1 MADELV
7 LRVGSDVSE
16 LKQGLQEGQQAV
28 DQFQDTAKGAT
39 KAMTDLG
46 QKGVKSTKDLI
57 SELSKITGAERNLS
71 NYRRQLM
78 QMTKDIQDLTINY
91 RNLSDADKNSDI
103 GKQTLQRIN
112 ELTKKAGDYRDAVLD
127 AQQSINVLA
136 SDTANW
142 DAAKQGIQALS
153 GALQG
158 FVSLGVLGKKSTD
171 DLIKVIS
178 TLQAIEKGFN
188 GVITVTNALQK
199 QSSLMQG
206 IMRIQSAAL
215 TKATELQTGA
225 TVAQTVAQKALN
237 IVAKANPYVLLATAI
252 LAVAA
257 AVGTWLA
264 VSKRNVGVQKDLAEA
279 QDNINK
285 ALNDSHEESGKTI
298 AKFVLLERQYK
309 SLKSEAEKQTWI
321 NKHQEEFKDLNLS
334 IKDVNDADN
343 VFINHAK
350 DVIKAMR
357 LRAEVSA
364 IMTQYQE
371 EYAKAYKKSLE
382 IEEDKQSSFMPSN
395 TFRRDWKKA
404 GISEGDYTHTTTTI
418 QSTAGAYSQ
427 SVYSLTE
434 SGIQKMKDYWKRQGE
449 ASMEAFNDGM
459 SGTITLM
466 EQKLAEAEKLENS
479 IPQYNPGDNNNGGNN
494 NGKPEAVYKN
504 EINLLEQQ
512 NEVLEEQKKLVDHLS
527 DKWKELDIQIEE
539 NKKKIQELKNAEETW
554 RKAQKNRTQFTPIQ
568 PLPTIQGKAEYSGGN
583 TIKPR
588 VIPPTPQ
595 ELTKL
600 YQEVCSKA
608 GEIADW
614 VRIGVIDKDK
624 AKEMI
629 DGLQQS
635 LNDAGINI
643 NIPVNIDAEALDNLR
658 GKIEDWTSIFS
669 APINAISSIKSAFES
684 LQETMEDPDTDGWDK
699 FFAVFR
705 AGESIMQ
712 AVSTV
717 LGIMSAITQLLTG
730 EKRKNTSATIAETTA
745 EAASLGVKEASA
757 DASLKEGA
765 AEGFSAA
772 TKGAKSVAD
781 IPVVGWVLAGVALA
795 TLIAGV
801 IAAISTVKGFAE
813 GGIVGGNSYYGD
825 KILARLNSGELIV
838 NQRDQEKLWKQINS
852 SPVVQNTYQPA
863 GVNGKVE
870 FIVTGDNLVGV
881 LENYNKKMN
890 NI

>member
-16 LKQGLQEGQQAV
+16 LKEGLQEGQQAV
-28 DQFQDTAKGAT
+28 EQFQDTAKGAT

-46 QKGVKSTKDLI
+46 QKGAKSTKDLI
-57 SELSKITGAERNLS
+57 SELSKMTGAERNLS
-71 NYRRQLM
+71 NYRRQLA
-78 QMTKDIQDLTINY
+78 QMTKDIQDLTVNY
-91 RNLSDADKNSDI
+91 RSLSDADKNSDI

-112 ELTKKAGDYRDAVLD
+112 ELTKKAGEYKDAVLD
-127 AQQSINVLA
+127 AQQAIKVLA

-158 FVSLGVLGKKSTD
+158 IVSVGVLGQKSTD
-171 DLIKVIS
+171 DLVKVIAK
-178 TLQAIEKGFN
+178 LQAVEKGFN
-188 GVITVTNALQK
+188 GVIAVTNALQK
-199 QSSLMQG
+199 QSALMQG
-206 IMRIQSAAL
+206 IMRIQTAAL

-264 VSKRNVGVQKDLAEA
+264 ISKRNVGVQKDLAEA
-279 QDNINK
+279 QENINK
-285 ALNDSHEESGKTI
+285 ALKDSHEESGKTI

-321 NKHQEEFKDLNLS
+321 NKHQEEFKDLNLA
-334 IKDVNDADN
+334 ITDVNDADN
-343 VFINHAK
+343 IFINHAS

-357 LRAEVSA
+357 LRAEVA
-364 IMTQYQE
+364 AMMTQYQE

-382 IEEDKQSSFMPSN
+382 IEEGRQSSFMSSGS
-395 TFRRDWKKA
+395 FRSDWRKA
-404 GISEGDYTHTTTTI
+404 GLTEGDYTHTTTTM

-427 SVYSLTE
+427 SIYSLTE

-449 ASMEAFNDGM
+449 ASMEAFNEGM
-459 SGTITLM
+459 AGTITLM

-479 IPQYNPGDNNNGGNN
+479 VPQYNPGGNNNGGNN
-494 NGKPEAVYKN
+494 NGKPEPAYKN

-512 NEVLEEQKKLVDHLS
+512 NAALEEQKKLVEHLS
-527 DKWKELDIQIEE
+527 DEWKDLDSQIEE
-539 NKKKIQELKNAEETW
+539 NKRKIQELKDEEEAW
-554 RKAQKNRTQFTPIQ
+554 RRSQNRTQLTPIQ
-568 PLPTIQGKAEYSGGN
+568 PLPTIQGKVEYSGGN
-583 TIKPR
+583 TIKPQ

-595 ELTKL
+595 ELNKL
-600 YQEVCSKA
+600 YQDACSKA

-624 AKEMI
+624 GKEMI
-629 DGLQQS
+629 EGLQQTVK
-635 LNDAGINI
+635 DAGITI
-643 NIPVNIDAEALDNLR
+643 DIPVNIDAESLDNLR
-658 GKIEDWTSIFS
+658 GKIETWTDVFS
-669 APINAISSIKSAFES
+669 APISAISSIKSAFDS
-684 LQETMEDPDTDGWDK
+684 LQETMEDPDADGWDQ
-699 FFAVFR
+699 FFAIFR
-705 AGESIMQ
+705 VGESIMQ
-712 AVSTV
+712 AVSTA
-717 LGIMSAITQLLTG
+717 LGIVATVTELLTG
-730 EKRKNTSATIAETTA
+730 AKRKNTQATIADTTA
-745 EAASLGVKEASA
+745 EAASIGVKEASA
-757 DASLKEGA
+757 GASITEGA
-765 AEGFSAA
+765 AEGLAAA

-801 IAAISTVKGFAE
+801 IAAVSAIKGFAE

-838 NQRDQEKLWKQINS
+838 NQRDQEKLWKQMNS
-852 SPVVQNTYQPA
+852 SPVIQNTYQSE

-870 FIVTGDNLVGV
+870 FVVTGDNLVGV

>member
-16 LKQGLQEGQQAV
+16 LKEGLQEGQQAV
-28 DQFQDTAKGAT
+28 EQFQDTAKGAT

-46 QKGVKSTKDLI
+46 QKGAKSTKDLI

-71 NYRRQLM
+71 NYRRQLA
-78 QMTKDIQDLTINY
+78 QMTKDIQDLTVNY

-112 ELTKKAGDYRDAVLD
+112 ELTKKASEYKDAVLD
-127 AQQSINVLA
+127 AQQAIKVLA

-158 FVSLGVLGKKSTD
+158 IVSVGVLGQKSTD
-171 DLIKVIS
+171 DLVKVIAK
-178 TLQAIEKGFN
+178 LQAVEKGFN
-188 GVITVTNALQK
+188 GVIAVTNALQK
-199 QSSLMQG
+199 QSALMQG
-206 IMRIQSAAL
+206 IMRIQTAAL
-215 TKATELQTGA
+215 TKATEIQTGA
-225 TVAQTVAQKALN
+225 TVAQTIAQKAMNL
-237 IVAKANPYVLLATAI
+237 VAKSNPYLLLATAI

-279 QDNINK
+279 QENVNK
-285 ALNDSHEESGKTI
+285 ALKDSHEESGKTI

-321 NKHQEEFKDLNLS
+321 NKHQEEFKDLNLA
-334 IKDVNDADN
+334 ITDVNDADN
-343 VFINHAK
+343 IFINRAK

-364 IMTQYQE
+364 MMTQYQE

-382 IEEDKQSSFMPSN
+382 IEEGRQSSFMSSGS
-395 TFRRDWKKA
+395 FRSDWRKA
-404 GISEGDYTHTTTTI
+404 GLTEGDYTHTTTTM

-427 SVYSLTE
+427 SVYSLTP

-449 ASMEAFNDGM
+449 ASMEAFNEGM
-459 SGTITLM
+459 AGTITLM

-479 IPQYNPGDNNNGGNN
+479 LPQYNPGGNNNGGNN
-494 NGKPEAVYKN
+494 NGKPEPAYKN

-512 NEVLEEQKKLVDHLS
+512 NAALEEQKKLVEHLS
-527 DKWKELDIQIEE
+527 DEWKELDRQIEE
-539 NKKKIQELKNAEETW
+539 NKRKIQELKEEEEAW
-554 RKAQKNRTQFTPIQ
+554 RRSQNRTQFTPIQ
-568 PLPTIQGKAEYSGGN
+568 PLPTIQGKVEYSGGN

-595 ELTKL
+595 ELNKL
-600 YQEVCSKA
+600 YQDACSKA

-624 AKEMI
+624 GKEMI
-629 DGLQQS
+629 EGIQQTVK
-635 LNDAGINI
+635 DAGITI
-643 NIPVNIDAEALDNLR
+643 DIPVNIDAESLDNLR
-658 GKIEDWTSIFS
+658 GKIEAWTDVFS
-669 APINAISSIKSAFES
+669 APISAINSIKSAFDS
-684 LQETMEDPDTDGWDK
+684 LQETMEDPDADGWDQ

-705 AGESIMQ
+705 VGESIMQ
-712 AVSTV
+712 AVSTA
-717 LGIMSAITQLLTG
+717 LGVVATITELLTAA
-730 EKRKNTSATIAETTA
+730 KRKNTQATIADTTA
-745 EAASLGVKEASA
+745 EAASIGVKEASA
-757 DASLKEGA
+757 GASITEGA
-765 AEGFSAA
+765 AEGLSAA

-781 IPVVGWVLAGVALA
+781 IPVVGWILAGVALA

-801 IAAISTVKGFAE
+801 IAAVSAIKGFAE

-838 NQRDQEKLWKQINS
+838 NQRDQEKLWKQMNS

-870 FIVTGDNLVGV
+870 FVVTGDNLVGV

>member
-16 LKQGLQEGQQAV
+16 LKEGLQEGQQAV
-28 DQFQDTAKGAT
+28 EQFQDTAKGAT

-46 QKGVKSTKDLI
+46 QKGAKSTKDLI

-71 NYRRQLM
+71 NYRRQLA
-78 QMTKDIQDLTINY
+78 QMTKDIQDLTVNY

-112 ELTKKAGDYRDAVLD
+112 ELTKKAGEYKDAVLD
-127 AQQSINVLA
+127 AQQAIKVLA

-142 DAAKQGIQALS
+142 DAAKQGINALS

-158 FVSLGVLGKKSTD
+158 IVSVGVLGKKSTD
-171 DLIKVIS
+171 DLVKVIAK
-178 TLQAIEKGFN
+178 LQAVEKGFN

-199 QSSLMQG
+199 QSALMQG
-206 IMRIQSAAL
+206 IMRIQTAAL

-237 IVAKANPYVLLATAI
+237 LVAKTSPYGLLAAAI

-279 QDNINK
+279 QENVNK
-285 ALNDSHEESGKTI
+285 ALKDSYEESGKTI

-321 NKHQEEFKDLNLS
+321 NKHQEEFKDLNLA
-334 IKDVNDADN
+334 ITDVNDADN
-343 VFINHAK
+343 IFINHAS

-357 LRAEVSA
+357 LRAEVA
-364 IMTQYQE
+364 AMMTQYQE

-382 IEEDKQSSFMPSN
+382 IEEGRQSSFMSSGS
-395 TFRRDWKKA
+395 FRSDWRKA
-404 GISEGDYTHTTTTI
+404 GLTEGDYTHTTTTM

-427 SVYSLTE
+427 SIYSLTE
-434 SGIQKMKDYWKRQGE
+434 SGIQKMKDYWKAQGE
-449 ASMEAFNDGM
+449 ASMEAFNKGM
-459 SGTITLM
+459 EGTITLM

-479 IPQYNPGDNNNGGNN
+479 VPQYNPGGNNNGGNN
-494 NGKPEAVYKN
+494 NGKPEPAYKN

-512 NEVLEEQKKLVDHLS
+512 NAALEEQKKLVEHLS
-527 DKWKELDIQIEE
+527 DEWKDLDSQIEE
-539 NKKKIQELKNAEETW
+539 NKRKIQELKDEEEAW
-554 RKAQKNRTQFTPIQ
+554 RRSQNRTQLTPIQ
-568 PLPTIQGKAEYSGGN
+568 PLPTIQGKVEYSGGN
-583 TIKPR
+583 TIKPQ

-595 ELTKL
+595 ELNKL
-600 YQEVCSKA
+600 YQDACSKA

-624 AKEMI
+624 GKEMI
-629 DGLQQS
+629 EGLQQTVK
-635 LNDAGINI
+635 DAGITI
-643 NIPVNIDAEALDNLR
+643 DIPVNIDAESLDNLR
-658 GKIEDWTSIFS
+658 GKIETWTDVFS
-669 APINAISSIKSAFES
+669 APISAISSIKSAFDS
-684 LQETMEDPDTDGWDK
+684 LQETMEDPDADGWDQ

-705 AGESIMQ
+705 VGESIMQ
-712 AVSTV
+712 AVSTA
-717 LGIMSAITQLLTG
+717 LGVVATVTELLTAA
-730 EKRKNTSATIAETTA
+730 KRKNTQATIADTTA
-745 EAASLGVKEASA
+745 EAASIGVKEASA
-757 DASLKEGA
+757 GASITEGA
-765 AEGFSAA
+765 AEGLAAA

-801 IAAISTVKGFAE
+801 IAAVSAIKGFAE

-825 KILARLNSGELIV
+825 KIIARLNSGELIV
-838 NQRDQEKLWKQINS
+838 NQRDQEKLWKQMNS
-852 SPVVQNTYQPA
+852 SPVIQNTYQSE

-870 FIVTGDNLVGV
+870 FVVTGDNLVGV

>member
-46 QKGVKSTKDLI
+46 QKGTKSTKDLI

-71 NYRRQLM
+71 NYRRKLM

-153 GALQG
+153 GALQS

-178 TLQAIEKGFN
+178 ILQGVEKGFN

-237 IVAKANPYVLLATAI
+237 IVAKASPYMLLATAI

-264 VSKRNVGVQKDLAEA
+264 ISKRNVGVQKDLAEA

-309 SLKSEAEKQTWI
+309 SLKSEAEKQAWI
-321 NKHQEEFKDLNLS
+321 KKHKDEFADLNLS

-343 VFINHAK
+343 VFNKHAA

-357 LRAEVSA
+357 LRAEAAA

-382 IEEDKQSSFMPSN
+382 IEESKRTSFMPSN
-395 TFRRDWKKA
+395 TFRRDWKEA
-404 GISEGDYTHTTTTI
+404 GISEGDYTYTTTTM
-418 QSTAGAYSQ
+418 QSMSGAYSQ
-427 SVYSLTE
+427 NLYSLTK
-434 SGIQKMKDYWKRQGE
+434 SGIQKMKDYWKKQGE
-449 ASMEAFNDGM
+449 ASMKAFNDGM
-459 SGTITLM
+459 TGTITLM
-466 EQKLAEAEKLENS
+466 EQKMAEAEKLENS

-494 NGKPEAVYKN
+494 NGNVKAVYKN
-504 EINLLEQQ
+504 EINLLEQE
-512 NEVLEEQKKLVDHLS
+512 NETLKEHKRLVGHLS
-527 DKWKELDIQIEE
+527 DEWKELDIQIEK
-539 NKKKIQELKNAEETW
+539 NKKRIQELKDAEETW
-554 RKAQKNRTQFTPIQ
+554 RNSQNRAQFTPVQ

-583 TIKPR
+583 TIKLRP
-588 VIPPTPQ
+588 IPPTPQ
-595 ELTKL
+595 ELAKV
-600 YQEVCSKA
+600 YQEAYSKA

-614 VRIGVIDKDK
+614 VKIGVIDKDK

-629 DGLQQS
+629 DNLQQG

-643 NIPVNIDAEALDNLR
+643 NIPVNIDAETLDNLR
-658 GKIEDWTSIFS
+658 GKIEDWTNVFS

-684 LQETMEDPDTDGWDK
+684 LQETMEDPDADGWDK

-705 AGESIMQ
+705 AGESIIQ

-717 LGIMSAITQLLTG
+717 LGIMSAVTQLLSG
-730 EKRKNTSATIAETTA
+730 EKRKNTSATISETIAEG
-745 EAASLGVKEASA
+745 ASIKVKEASA
-757 DASLKEGA
+757 EASIKEGA
-765 AEGFSAA
+765 AEGLSAA

-801 IAAISTVKGFAE
+801 IAAISTIKGFAE

-838 NQRDQEKLWKQINS
+838 NQRDQEKLWKQMNS
-852 SPVVQNTYQPA
+852 SPVVQNTYQPT

-870 FIVTGDNLVGV
+870 FVVTGDNLVGV

>member
-16 LKQGLQEGQQAV
+16 LKQGLQEGQQVV

-46 QKGVKSTKDLI
+46 QKGAKSTKDLI

-178 TLQAIEKGFN
+178 TLQAVEKGFN

-225 TVAQTVAQKALN
+225 TVAQTVTQKALN

-285 ALNDSHEESGKTI
+285 ALNDSHGESGKTI

-364 IMTQYQE
+364 MMTQYQE

-382 IEEDKQSSFMPSN
+382 IEDDK
-395 TFRRDWKKA
+395 
-404 GISEGDYTHTTTTI
+404 
-418 QSTAGAYSQ
+418 
-427 SVYSLTE
+427 
-434 SGIQKMKDYWKRQGE
+434 
-449 ASMEAFNDGM
+449 
-459 SGTITLM
+459 
-466 EQKLAEAEKLENS
+466 
-479 IPQYNPGDNNNGGNN
+479 
-494 NGKPEAVYKN
+494 
-504 EINLLEQQ
+504 
-512 NEVLEEQKKLVDHLS
+512 
-527 DKWKELDIQIEE
+527 
-539 NKKKIQELKNAEETW
+539 
-554 RKAQKNRTQFTPIQ
+554 
-568 PLPTIQGKAEYSGGN
+568 
-583 TIKPR
+583 
-588 VIPPTPQ
+588 
-595 ELTKL
+595 
-600 YQEVCSKA
+600 
-608 GEIADW
+608 
-614 VRIGVIDKDK
+614 
-624 AKEMI
+624 
-629 DGLQQS
+629 
-635 LNDAGINI
+635 
-643 NIPVNIDAEALDNLR
+643 
-658 GKIEDWTSIFS
+658 
-669 APINAISSIKSAFES
+669 
-684 LQETMEDPDTDGWDK
+684 
-699 FFAVFR
+699 
-705 AGESIMQ
+705 
-712 AVSTV
+712 
-717 LGIMSAITQLLTG
+717 
-730 EKRKNTSATIAETTA
+730 
-745 EAASLGVKEASA
+745 
-757 DASLKEGA
+757 
-765 AEGFSAA
+765 
-772 TKGAKSVAD
+772 
-781 IPVVGWVLAGVALA
+781 
-795 TLIAGV
+795 
-801 IAAISTVKGFAE
+801 
-813 GGIVGGNSYYGD
+813 
-825 KILARLNSGELIV
+825 
-838 NQRDQEKLWKQINS
+838 
-852 SPVVQNTYQPA
+852 
-863 GVNGKVE
+863 
-870 FIVTGDNLVGV
+870 
-881 LENYNKKMN
+881 
-890 NI
+890 

>member
-16 LKQGLQEGQQAV
+16 LKEGLQEGQQAV
-28 DQFQDTAKGAT
+28 EQFQDTAKGAT

-46 QKGVKSTKDLI
+46 QKGAKSTKDLI
-57 SELSKITGAERNLS
+57 SELSKMTGAERNLS
-71 NYRRQLM
+71 NYRRQLS
-78 QMTKDIQDLTINY
+78 QMTKDIQDLTVNY

-112 ELTKKAGDYRDAVLD
+112 ELTKKAGEYKDAVLD
-127 AQQSINVLA
+127 AQQAIKVLA

-158 FVSLGVLGKKSTD
+158 IVSVGVLGKKSTD
-171 DLIKVIS
+171 DLVKVIAK
-178 TLQAIEKGFN
+178 LQAVEKGFN
-188 GVITVTNALQK
+188 GVIAVTNALQK
-199 QSSLMQG
+199 QSALMQG
-206 IMRIQSAAL
+206 VMRIQTAAL

-225 TVAQTVAQKALN
+225 TVAQTIAQKALN
-237 IVAKANPYVLLATAI
+237 LVAKSNPYLLLATAI

-279 QDNINK
+279 QENINK
-285 ALNDSHEESGKTI
+285 ALKDSHEESGKTI

-321 NKHQEEFKDLNLS
+321 KQHKDEFDDLNLA
-334 IKDVNDADN
+334 ITDVNDADN
-343 VFINHAK
+343 VFINRAK

-364 IMTQYQE
+364 MMTQYQE

-382 IEEDKQSSFMPSN
+382 IEEGRQASFMSSSSFRS
-395 TFRRDWKKA
+395 DWRKA
-404 GISEGDYTHTTTTI
+404 GLTEGDYTHTTTTM
-418 QSTAGAYSQ
+418 QSSAGAFSQ
-427 SVYSLTE
+427 SIYSLTP
-434 SGIQKMKDYWKRQGE
+434 SGIQKMKDYWKAQGE
-449 ASMEAFNDGM
+449 AAMDSFYKGMEGM
-459 SGTITLM
+459 LTLM
-466 EQKLAEAEKLENS
+466 EEKQAEAIRLSSS
-479 IPQYNPGDNNNGGNN
+479 IPQYNPDGNNNGGNN
-494 NGKPEAVYKN
+494 NGKPEPAYKN

-512 NEVLEEQKKLVDHLS
+512 NAALEEQKKLVEHLS
-527 DKWKELDIQIEE
+527 DEWKDLDRQIEE
-539 NKKKIQELKNAEETW
+539 NKRKIQELKDEEEAW
-554 RKAQKNRTQFTPIQ
+554 RRSQNRTQLTPIQ
-568 PLPTIQGKAEYSGGN
+568 PLPTIQGKVEYSGGN

-600 YQEVCSKA
+600 YQDACSKA

-614 VRIGVIDKDK
+614 VRIGVIDKSK
-624 AKEMI
+624 GKEMI
-629 DGLQQS
+629 EGLQQTI
-635 LNDAGINI
+635 NDAGITI
-643 NIPVNIDAEALDNLR
+643 DIPVNIDAESLDNLR
-658 GKIEDWTSIFS
+658 GKIETWTDVFS
-669 APINAISSIKSAFES
+669 APVSAINSIKSAFDS
-684 LQETMEDPDTDGWDK
+684 LQETMEDPDADGWDQ

-705 AGESIMQ
+705 VGESIMQ
-712 AVSTV
+712 AVSTA
-717 LGIMSAITQLLTG
+717 LGIVATVTELLTAS
-730 EKRKNTSATIAETTA
+730 KRKNTQATIADTTA
-745 EAASLGVKEASA
+745 EAASIGVKEASA
-757 DASLKEGA
+757 GASITEGA
-765 AEGFSAA
+765 AEGLAAA

-781 IPVVGWVLAGVALA
+781 IPVVGWILAGVALA

-801 IAAISTVKGFAE
+801 IAAVSAIKGFAE

-838 NQRDQEKLWKQINS
+838 NQRDQEKLWKQMNS

-870 FIVTGDNLVGV
+870 FVVTGDNLVGV

>member
-46 QKGVKSTKDLI
+46 QKGAKSTKDLI

-178 TLQAIEKGFN
+178 TLQAVEKGFN

-237 IVAKANPYVLLATAI
+237 LVAKANPYVLLATAI
-252 LAVAA
+252 LAVVA

-264 VSKRNVGVQKDLAEA
+264 VSKRNVSVQKDLAEA

-285 ALNDSHEESGKTI
+285 ALNDSHGESGKTI

-364 IMTQYQE
+364 MMTQYQE

-418 QSTAGAYSQ
+418 QSMSGAYSQ
-427 SVYSLTE
+427 NLYSLTK

-459 SGTITLM
+459 AGTITLM

-504 EINLLEQQ
+504 EINLLEQE
-512 NEVLEEQKKLVDHLS
+512 NASLEEQKKFVEHLS
-527 DKWKELDIQIEE
+527 DKWKELDSQIEE
-539 NKKKIQELKNAEETW
+539 NKKKIQELKNAEEVW
-554 RKAQKNRTQFTPIQ
+554 RNSQNRTQFTPIQ
-568 PLPTIQGKAEYSGGN
+568 PLPTIQSKAEYSGGN
-583 TIKPR
+583 TIKLRP
-588 VIPPTPQ
+588 IPPTPQ
-595 ELTKL
+595 ELAKA
-600 YQEVCSKA
+600 YQDAYSKA

-629 DGLQQS
+629 DGLQQG
-635 LNDAGINI
+635 LNDAGITI
-643 NIPVNIDAEALDNLR
+643 DIPVNIDAEALDNLR
-658 GKIEDWTSIFS
+658 SKIEDWTSVFS

-684 LQETMEDPDTDGWDK
+684 LQETMEDPDADGWDK

-717 LGIMSAITQLLTG
+717 LTIMSAVTQLLTG

-757 DASLKEGA
+757 EASIKEGA
-765 AEGFSAA
+765 AEGLSAA

-801 IAAISTVKGFAE
+801 IAAISTIKGFAE

-838 NQRDQEKLWKQINS
+838 NQRDQEKLWKQMNS
-852 SPVVQNTYQPA
+852 SPVVQNTYQPT

-870 FIVTGDNLVGV
+870 FVVTGDNLVGV